1 MNFKINIDNNT
12 NFNSPLGVRGSFL
25 LLLLFCFQIGFALSP
40 KREMRATWLATVF
53 RIDWPG
59 STIAG
64 TGNLTQINS
73 QKQDMIRIL
82 DSLASANMNAVFFQ
96 VRSRCDAMYKSSYE
110 PWSTDL
116 VQYRGYDP
124 GYDPLAFTIEEAHK
138 RGIELHAWLN
148 PYRYETALNQW
159 TGQPGDYRTEHPDWL
174 LTYSNGISILDPG
187 RPQVVKRI
195 KDIIGEIVTNYNVDG
210 IMFDDY
216 FYAYGGTSAT
226 LDAATQAL
234 YKPANMDIGDWR
246 RANVNRMIAEVYD
259 TIQDVKPYVRFGVS
273 PFGIWTTNQAVAA
286 KEDLVLPSGITGS
299 DMYAS
304 IYCDPVAWMKEKSVD
319 YISPQ
324 LYWPT
329 GGSQDYSKL
338 CPWWSNVSNRFGR
351 HFYSSQDIA
360 SLQTSSYAPRKKIAI
375 ENSDPQFSE
384 LTANESA
391 ASTVEKLI
399 LSKISKA
406 NAGGFTQEQIGLQIS
421 INRSSDE
428 NNAPGSIFFSTKQL
442 YQTKG
447 FINYLKKYQFTQKAL
462 MPVIDWKPKA
472 QIGLLTGL
480 TLTNKVLS
488 WNSTGSNLKY
498 AIYSVPNDKMN
509 QPNKFGT
516 SEFLIGISYSN
527 SFTLP
532 QALSTTTNTFA
543 VSALDKLGNEFPIAI
558 LNQPT
563 AQVGAP
569 TLNYPANN
577 QNVILPFTF
586 TWSAVS
592 GVDNYLL
599 EIAEDANFNTIKVSR
614 EISTT
619 EISTSKLDFLE
630 SDKKYYWRVKSRK
643 ANSEDATSAIRSF
656 TSVEFKITSPL
667 SGSVDVSLT
676 PQMTWQAVNVGNT
689 YLLEIATNNQ
699 FTTNAIIYSTSVT
712 TNMHT
717 LPAKKLVGNT
727 IYFARVTTTINSIS
741 TSSKVVTFTTKSEVP
756 SVPTFSSPT
765 NNATVFGTEIKLV
778 WTEDVPA
785 SYRVEMA
792 NDLTFPVRNTTVKTL
807 VPFVTNTVFE
817 ALSPADY
824 YFRIRAEYSGSLTTA
839 WSPTLKVTLN
849 ANTSLDFPF
858 ENGAFFQIY
867 RTSIGY
873 RIVLLKSASDKT
885 LFTLYN
891 STGQKMATQVKQ
903 SSTVNSEYN
912 LETNELESGIYILQI
927 QNGLSYKSIK
937 IYQ

>member
-64 TGNLTQINS
+64 TGNVTQINS

-116 VQYRGYDP
+116 VLYRGYDP
-124 GYDPLAFTIEEAHK
+124 GYDPLAFAIEEAHK

-159 TGQPGDYRTEHPDWL
+159 TGQPGDYRTEHPDWV

-226 LDAATQAL
+226 LDASTQAL
-234 YKPANMDIGDWR
+234 YKPSTMNLGDWR
-246 RANVNRMIAEVYD
+246 RANVNKMIAEVYD

-273 PFGIWTTNQAVAA
+273 PFGIWTTDQAVAA

-329 GGSQDYSKL
+329 GGSQDYNKL
-338 CPWWSNVSNRFGR
+338 CPWWSAVSNKFGR

-375 ENSDPQFSE
+375 ENNDPQFSE

-406 NAGGFTQEQIGLQIS
+406 NAGGFTQDQIGLQIS

-447 FINYLKKYQFTQKAL
+447 FINYLKKVQFTQKAL
-462 MPVIDWKPKA
+462 TPAIDWKPKT
-472 QIGLLTGL
+472 QHTMITGL
-480 TLTNKVLS
+480 TLTNNVLS
-488 WNSTGSNLKY
+488 WNNSGANLKY
-498 AIYSVPNDKMN
+498 AIYSIPNDKIN
-509 QPNKFGT
+509 QIAKFST
-516 SEFLIGISYSN
+516 SEFLIGVSYTN

-532 QALSTTTNTFA
+532 QAVSIATNTFA
-543 VSALDKLGNEFPIAI
+543 VSVLDKLGNEFPVAV
-558 LNQPT
+558 LNQSAT
-563 AQVGAP
+563 QVSAP
-569 TLNYPANN
+569 ILNYPANN
-577 QNVILPFTF
+577 LNVIMPFTF
-586 TWSAVS
+586 SWETVS
-592 GVDNYLL
+592 GIDNYLF
-599 EIAEDANFNTIKVSR
+599 EIAEDINFSVIKVSR
-614 EISTT
+614 EITTTSISTT
-619 EISTSKLDFLE
+619 LLDFLE
-630 SDKKYYWRVKSRK
+630 SDKKYFWRVKSRK
-643 ANSEDATSAIRSF
+643 ANCEDASSEIRNF
-656 TSVEFKITSPL
+656 TTVQFKITEPL
-667 SGSVDVSLT
+667 SGSVDLSLT
-676 PQMTWQAVNVGNT
+676 PQLSWQTVGVGNS
-689 YLLEIATNNQ
+689 YLLEIATNSQ
-699 FTTNAIIYSTSVT
+699 FSSNALVYSATVSTNSLIVPAQKLIGSTT
-712 TNMHT
+712 
-717 LPAKKLVGNT
+717 
-727 IYFARVTTTINSIS
+727 YFARVTTTINTIS
-741 TSSKVVTFTTKSEVP
+741 TSTKIVSFTTRSEVP
-756 SVPTFSSPT
+756 SVPTFTSPA
-765 NNATVFGTEIKLV
+765 NNATVFGTEIKLN

-785 SYRVEMA
+785 TYRVEMA
-792 NDLTFPVRNTTVKTL
+792 NDITFPVRSTTVKTV
-807 VPFVTNTVFE
+807 VPFVTNVIFNGLT
-817 ALSPADY
+817 PADY

-839 WSPTLKVTLN
+839 WSPALKVTLN
-849 ANTSLDFPF
+849 ANTGVDFPF
-858 ENGAFFQIY
+858 DNGAFFQIY

-873 RIVLLKSASDKT
+873 RIVLQKSVSDKT

-891 STGQKMATQVKQ
+891 STGQKMTTQVKQ
-903 SSTVNSEYN
+903 SSTVNNEYN